1 MSLDKLKEEAMKLAS
16 EARAKLAHALLAS
29 LEDLS
34 AAEIERLWIDEA
46 VRRNEEID
54 SGRVSLRSREEALKD
69 AGVRLR

>member
-16 EARAKLAHALLAS
+16 EARAELAHALLVS
-29 LEDLS
+29 IEDLS

-54 SGRVSLRSREEALKD
+54 SGRVSLRSREEVLKD
-69 AGVRLR
+69 ARVRLR